1 MTKEKEK
8 EIKQL
13 AAWCQEARKI
23 LGKGFLGDSSDME
36 NRIKDVEGRL
46 KKLSES
52 RTEADRQVFEA
63 GLDTFRLLTQDHV
76 KATDVYNEAKKVLAG
91 LKGKEKTPEYLRA
104 KEAVN
109 QARESVR
116 ALMKDM
122 KALRDDM
129 ESDEPLLGVVRVFE
143 SAVLEAEKSI
153 RNELTQEYANQ
164 RELNAGLVQIEQWK
178 NDVKTLPK
186 YREAKQVTLLT
197 SQIRPMLA
205 HLIQTTQKESGE
217 SRSTDLKQSKA
228 RGGAEQRLKD
238 AERVLEDLK
247 TAGQITPTHL
257 HAYADAIQ
265 RAKDLFI
272 QEKWIEGEALL
283 KPLPSR
289 KACVKAFD
297 QARLEA
303 ELDLGPDIEQAR
315 IGLAGVKEK
324 CDEPLAQRHTST
336 LNSLVSRAGDPGRK
350 IKDSA
355 KLLTDFRNFIELL
368 KTDTRY
374 AVETAGTLKTL
385 VGQLRET
392 ATRLTDIVPLNFV
405 AEHER
410 QLELIGVLQQQK
422 RWREALDTANVL
434 KDTLARCDDPNHTT
448 WLSVR
453 GEIGVRSALRN
464 ALRLAAGNP
473 TATPALREAAGRLSA
488 RIEPSAVAA
497 LEQARDWAA
506 LVALHKE
513 AKAFDAGLEGQIQA
527 YKDFA
532 GERKEIDAAV
542 QPRFLRCGSALDDV
556 ERALKEAGADPVPLM
571 GPLRQQFADLK
582 SEWAR
587 RLASAASADDLKQG
601 DIEQEL
607 NLLMQAALSA
617 NYGPNLQETAD
628 GQRDAAGRA
637 EFDELHQTIERDG
650 LTPLDAV
657 SSARAEQFRR
667 EIAALAND
675 TGREKEPAKPWAERL
690 KALRTIST
698 QVTTA
703 LGEAQTECENLNREL
718 TGKAEAVALT
728 LHAAQKELESKGLW
742 GSLAAKYQPMFDVML
757 EELEGLKQLLNTTN
771 ASAAEGNRVLLADI
785 KTRADKLVLLAKANK
800 GLDGRESRVENAE
813 GRWNDLRKEGLTKLI
828 PETDQDLATKFADLK
843 RNLYGME
850 PDVVNEVLDE
860 LGKGLTAA
868 GQALQILLDQQAEV
882 TRLEQDLRPRIGTL
896 KQSGVAVAYYDKL
909 LDRVGGAVKQAKT
922 PSLVASALT
931 ALKGVQTEIEQAEAD
946 PKAALARQQTVMN
959 EQHAAARLKK
969 EYEGRLE
976 AINSTVLPRA
986 KKAVS
991 VAGGDPGQI
1000 DEVHRMLVMAEKAA
1014 KGGDH
1019 ERAVQ
1024 TLIRTENRMAEI
1036 EKNPAGTALGDR
1048 KALDKHLQTFA
1059 SQVQAL
1065 RDELD
1070 AFVEAAVNEVPDS
1083 AKESVRKPL
1092 LAAVQQAKTQLNPRV
1107 FDPYVPTIADA
1118 KAEKA
1123 RRRDMR
1129 DQALQ
1134 RLREVKTYLA
1144 SHPTLT
1150 KLALN
1155 PIRPVAGAMKLV
1167 DSSLTRLD
1175 AHLRSAIR

>member
-1 MTKEKEK
+1 MTKEKE

-23 LGKGFLGDSSDME
+23 LGKGVRGDSSDME

-52 RTEADRQVFEA
+52 RTETDRQVFEA

-76 KATDVYNEAKKVLAG
+76 NATNAYNEAKKVLAG

-104 KEAVN
+104 KEAVT
-109 QARESVR
+109 QAREAVR
-116 ALMKDM
+116 ALMEDM

-129 ESDEPLLGVVRVFE
+129 ESDKPLLGVVRVFE
-143 SAVLEAEKSI
+143 STLREAEKSI
-153 RNELTQEYANQ
+153 RNELTQEHANQ
-164 RELNAGLVQIEQWK
+164 RELNAGLVQLEQWK

-186 YREAKQVTLLT
+186 YKDPKQVTLLT

-205 HLIQTTQKESGE
+205 HLIQTNRKESGE
-217 SRSTDLKQSKA
+217 SRKTDLKQSKA
-228 RGGAEQRLKD
+228 RGGAEQRLKA
-238 AERVLEDLK
+238 AERVLEDLVS
-247 TAGQITPTHL
+247 AGQIIPTHRQ
-257 HAYADAIQ
+257 AYATAIQ
-265 RAKDLFI
+265 QAKDLFI

-297 QARLEA
+297 EARLQA

-336 LNSLVSRAGDPGRK
+336 FNSLVSRAGDPGRK
-350 IKDSA
+350 IKDNA
-355 KLLTDFRNFIELL
+355 KLLTDFRNFIEQL

-374 AVETAGTLKTL
+374 AVETSGALETL
-385 VGQLRET
+385 VGQLRQT
-392 ATRLTDIVPLNFV
+392 ATRLTDIAPLNFV

-422 RWREALDTANVL
+422 RWREALDTAHLL
-434 KDTLARCDDPNHTT
+434 KDTLARRDDSNHGT
-448 WLSVR
+448 WLGVR
-453 GEIGVRSALRN
+453 GDIGPRSALRN

-473 TATPALREAAGRLSA
+473 AATPALREEAGRLSA
-488 RIEPSAVAA
+488 RIEPGAVAA

-532 GERKEIDAAV
+532 GGRKEIDAAV

-556 ERALKEAGADPVPLM
+556 ERALKEAGADPAPVM

-601 DIEQEL
+601 DMEQDL

-617 NYGPNLQETAD
+617 NYGPNLKETAD

-637 EFDELHQTIERDG
+637 EFDKLHKTIERDG

-675 TGREKEPAKPWAERL
+675 TAREKDPATPWAERV
-690 KALRTIST
+690 KALQTIAT

-728 LHAAQKELESKGLW
+728 LQAAQKELESKGLW
-742 GSLAAKYQPMFDVML
+742 GSLAARYQPMFDFML
-757 EELEGLKQLLNTTN
+757 EELAGLRQLLSTSN
-771 ASAAEGNRVLLADI
+771 ASAAEGNRTLLADL

-800 GLDGRESRVENAE
+800 GLDGREGRVSKAQD
-813 GRWNDLRKEGLTKLI
+813 RWNDLRKEGLTKHF
-828 PETDQDLATKFADLK
+828 PETDEDLKTKFADLQ
-843 RNLYGME
+843 RDLYGME
-850 PDVVNEVLDE
+850 PDVVNEVLED
-860 LGKGLTAA
+860 LGKDLNTAS
-868 GQALQILLDQQAEV
+868 QTLQGFRDQQAEV
-882 TRLEQDLRPRIGTL
+882 KRLELNLRPRVGTL
-896 KQSGVAVAYYDKL
+896 RQSGLAPAYYDKL
-909 LDRVGGAVKQAKT
+909 IERIDGAVKQSGT
-922 PSLVASALT
+922 PTEIASALL
-931 ALKGVQTEIEQAEAD
+931 ALKNAETEIQQAEAD
-946 PKAALARQQTVMN
+946 PKAALARQQTVLN
-959 EQHAAARLKK
+959 EQHAAARLKR

-976 AINSTVLPRA
+976 ALKSAVLPRA

-991 VAGGDPGQI
+991 EAGGDTGQI
-1000 DEVHRMLVMAEKAA
+1000 DEVERMLVMAEKAA

-1024 TLIRTENRMAEI
+1024 TLIRTENRVAEI

-1048 KALDKHLQTFA
+1048 KALDKHLQTYA
-1059 SQVQAL
+1059 TQVQAL

-1070 AFVEAAVNEVPDS
+1070 AFVEAAVNEVPDT

-1107 FDPYVPTIADA
+1107 FDPYVPTIGDSKAD
-1118 KAEKA
+1118 KA

>member
-1 MTKEKEK
+1 MTKEKE

-23 LGKGFLGDSSDME
+23 LGKGFRGDSSDME
-36 NRIKDVEGRL
+36 NRIKSVESRL

-52 RTEADRQVFEA
+52 RTATDKQVFEA
-63 GLDTFRLLTQDHV
+63 GMENFRLLSQDHQ
-76 KATDVYNEAKKVLAG
+76 KATEVYNEAKKVLAG
-91 LKGKEKTPEYLRA
+91 LKGKEGTPEYLRA
-104 KEAVN
+104 KEAVT

-116 ALMKDM
+116 ALMEDM
-122 KALRDDM
+122 KTLRDDM
-129 ESDEPLLGVVRVFE
+129 ESDKPLLDTVRFFE
-143 SAVLEAEKSI
+143 ASVLNAENAI
-153 RNELTQEYANQ
+153 RDELTRDHAATL
-164 RELNAGLVQIEQWK
+164 ELNGALRVLQQWK
-178 NDVKTLPK
+178 NEVKTNPK
-186 YREAKQVTLLT
+186 YRDPKAVKALTL
-197 SQIRPMLA
+197 QIKPMLA
-205 HLIQTTQKESGE
+205 KLIQGAIAKSSE
-217 SRSTDLKQSKA
+217 SRKTDLKQSAA

-238 AERVLEDLK
+238 AERVLEELSA
-247 TAGQITPTHL
+247 AGQMIPTHRT
-257 HAYADAIQ
+257 AYTDAIEQ
-265 RAKDLFI
+265 AKALFL

-297 QARLEA
+297 EARLQA

-336 LNSLVSRAGDPGRK
+336 FNSLVSRAGDPGRK
-350 IKDSA
+350 IKDNA

-374 AVETAGTLKTL
+374 AVETAGTLKIL

-422 RWREALDTANVL
+422 RWREALDTANLL
-434 KDTLARCDDPNHTT
+434 KDTLARRDDPNHAT
-448 WLSVR
+448 WLRVR
-453 GEIGVRSALRN
+453 GEIGARSALRN

-556 ERALKEAGADPVPLM
+556 ERALKEAGADPAPVM

-601 DIEQEL
+601 DMEQEL

-617 NYGPNLQETAD
+617 NYGPNLKETAD

-637 EFDELHQTIERDG
+637 EFDKLHKTIERDG

-675 TGREKEPAKPWAERL
+675 TGREKDPATPWAERL
-690 KALRTIST
+690 KALQTIST

-728 LHAAQKELESKGLW
+728 LQAAQKELESKGLW
-742 GSLAAKYQPMFDVML
+742 GSLAAKYQPMFDFML
-757 EELEGLKQLLNTTN
+757 EELDGLKQLLNTTN

-813 GRWNDLRKEGLTKLI
+813 GRWKDLRKEGLTKLV

-843 RNLYGME
+843 RDLYGME
-850 PDVVNEVLDE
+850 PDVVNQVLDE
-860 LGKGLTAA
+860 LGKDLTAA
-868 GQALQILLDQQAEV
+868 GQALQTLLDQQAEV
-882 TRLEQDLRPRIGTL
+882 ARLELDLRPRIGTL

-909 LDRVGGAVKQAKT
+909 LERVGGAVKQAKT
-922 PSLVASALT
+922 PSQVASALT
-931 ALKGVQTEIEQAEAD
+931 ALKGVQTEVEQAEAD

-976 AINSTVLPRA
+976 AIKSTVLPRA
-986 KKAVS
+986 KRAVDD
-991 VAGGDPGQI
+991 AGGDPGQI
-1000 DEVHRMLVMAEKAA
+1000 DEVQRMITMAEKAA

-1024 TLIRTENRMAEI
+1024 TLIRTENRVAEI

-1059 SQVQAL
+1059 TQVQAL

-1070 AFVEAAVNEVPDS
+1070 AFVEAAVNEVADS

-1107 FDPYVPTIADA
+1107 FDPYVPTIADD

-1134 RLREVKTYLA
+1134 RLREVKTYLS